1 MEPNETK
8 SASSVLNIPTAI
20 VIAGAI
26 IAIAVIWSKTPSINK
41 PTTNNE
47 RTFEQQVKPV
57 TADDYIFGNP
67 NAKVKI
73 IEYSDTSCPFCK
85 VFHNTM
91 RKVMSEYGTSGN
103 IAWAYRHY
111 PLDKPDASGRIL
123 HPNAGR
129 EAEAT
134 ECAGSLGGNEKFW
147 KYINRLYEITPS
159 VTSQSPNGLDQKEL
173 PKIAEYSGINVTDFN
188 NCLSTGK
195 FKEKVEASFLDG
207 ANIGI
212 NGTPASIVTVDKAFP
227 SSIKEK
233 LMQIYE
239 PFKDPQTGEYPI
251 SISSDSKMIM
261 MIGAMPYETV
271 KATID
276 LLFTY

>member
-1 MEPNETK
+1 MESTQETRT
-8 SASSVLNIPTAI
+8 SPLNIPTAI

-26 IAIAVIWSKTPSINK
+26 IAVAIIWTKSPSIPK
-41 PTTNNE
+41 QTATVADS
-47 RTFEQQVKPV
+47 FETQVKPL
-57 TADDYIFGNP
+57 TESDYIIGNT

-73 IEYSDTSCPFCK
+73 IEYSDPSCPFCK

-91 RKVMSEYGTSGN
+91 RKIMSEYGTTGN
-103 IAWAYRHY
+103 VAWAYRHY
-111 PLDKPDASGRIL
+111 TLDKPDATGFVL

-129 EAEAT
+129 EAQAM

-147 KYINRLYEITPS
+147 KFTNRLYEVTPS
-159 VTSQSPNGLDQKEL
+159 VTGQNPKGLDPKEL

-188 NCLSTGK
+188 NCLATEK
-195 FKEKVEASFLDG
+195 FKEKVESNFTDG
-207 ANIGI
+207 INIGI
-212 NGTPASIVTVDKAFP
+212 QGTPSSIIVLDKAFP
-227 SSIKEK
+227 ASIKEK

-239 PFKDPQTGEYPI
+239 PYKNSQGEYPI
-251 SISSDSKMIM
+251 RLSSDSKMILM
-261 MIGAMPYETV
+261 GGALPIETV

>member
-1 MEPNETK
+1 MEPTQETR
-8 SASSVLNIPTAI
+8 SNPLNIPTAI

-26 IAIAVIWSKTPSINK
+26 IAVSIIWTKAPSVPK
-41 PTTNNE
+41 QTATVADS
-47 RTFEQQVKPV
+47 FETQVRPLSD
-57 TADDYIFGNP
+57 TDYIIGNP

-73 IEYSDTSCPFCK
+73 IEYSDPSCPFCK

-91 RKVMSEYGTSGN
+91 RKIMSDYGTTGN
-103 IAWAYRHY
+103 VAWAYRHY
-111 PLDKPDASGRIL
+111 TLDKPDATGFVL

-129 EAEAT
+129 EAQAI

-147 KYINRLYEITPS
+147 KFTNRLYEVTPS
-159 VTSQSPNGLDQKEL
+159 VTGQNPKGLDPKEL

-188 NCLSTGK
+188 NCLATEK
-195 FKEKVEASFLDG
+195 FKEKVEAEFTDG
-207 ANIGI
+207 VNVGI
-212 NGTPASIVTVDKAFP
+212 QGTPSSIIVLDKAFP
-227 SSIKEK
+227 VSIKEK

-239 PFKDPQTGEYPI
+239 PYKNSQGEYPI
-251 SISSDSKMIM
+251 RLSSDSKMILM
-261 MIGAMPYETV
+261 GGALPIETV